1 MSTPHETRPLP
12 PVPWQHEG
20 GRPAPSGTAPGHDD
34 SRSPGPRPAGSH
46 PAASRAAGAPAA
58 ADGAAPGALPGWGP
72 WSPRT
77 LLAGSADL
85 VVDAALGTL
94 WLGLLLALVTSGVA
108 ALPVVV
114 GVVPLA
120 AAVYAARAAVWVE
133 RRRTQAAFGLVLPAP
148 HRRRSPRTDGWR
160 LLHQLWLDVSEAPLW
175 TGLLHLVL
183 TTALGWAVVGALA
196 GTGAA
201 LALALAP
208 LYAAP
213 ENPVW
218 PAGGPGAWPDWAVVL
233 AGSTIALTGLVVV
246 GLCAAAHRGLSRL
259 LLRVDEAAELR
270 RRAAEAAAARE
281 TAVRGARTERSR
293 IERDL
298 HDGVQPQLVAV
309 AMNLSMARRRIDDDP
324 AAAKELIAE
333 AHATTKAAIAELRRL
348 ARGFHPAVLED
359 RGLDAALSAVAAQSP
374 VPVAV
379 DVRVPRLAPETEAAV
394 YFAVAE
400 GLANVVKHAGAT
412 GVSVEVSL
420 ESGEHP
426 GADRVLARVLDDGR
440 GGAVV
445 VPGGGLSGIADRVR
459 SAGGRFTLDSPAG
472 GPTVLGVELPAGSTG
487 GRS

>member
-12 PVPWQHEG
+12 PVPWG
-20 GRPAPSGTAPGHDD
+20 NPGTGPDTGPGRPADAPGT
-34 SRSPGPRPAGSH
+34 GP
-46 PAASRAAGAPAA
+46 GAPAA
-58 ADGAAPGALPGWGP
+58 AHGPAAGSRAAGPGPRFREWGP

-77 LLAGSADL
+77 LFFGTTDL

-94 WLGLLLALVTSGVA
+94 WLTALVSLVSAGFASLA
-108 ALPVVV
+108 ALV
-114 GVVPLA
+114 GVVLLVA
-120 AAVYAARAAVWVE
+120 AIYAVRGVEWVE
-133 RRRTQAAFGLVLPAP
+133 RRRTQAAFGLHLPAP
-148 HRRRSPRTDGWR
+148 RRRRSSRTDGWR
-160 LLHQLWLDVSEAPLW
+160 IVHQWWLDVSDAAFW
-175 TGLLHLVL
+175 TGLLHLLL
-183 TTALGWAVVGALA
+183 TTALGWVAVAALA

-201 LALALAP
+201 VALAFAP

-213 ENPVW
+213 NNPLW
-218 PAGGPGAWPDWAVVL
+218 PSDVVGTWPDWAVVL
-233 AGSTIALTGLVVV
+233 TGITLALLGLLVVLLAV
-246 GLCAAAHRGLSRL
+246 AAHRGLSRL

-298 HDGVQPQLVAV
+298 HDGVQPQLVSV
-309 AMNLSMARRRIDDDP
+309 AMNLSMAQRRIDHDP
-324 AAAKELIAE
+324 AGAKDLIGE

-394 YFAVAE
+394 YFAVSE
-400 GLANVVKHAGAT
+400 GIANLVKHAQAGAA
-412 GVSVEVSL
+412 SVRVGL
-420 ESGEHP
+420 EDDPAG
-426 GADRVLARVLDDGR
+426 GTRVVARIADDGR

-445 VPGGGLSGIADRVR
+445 VPGGGLSGIADRIR
-459 SAGGRFTLDSPAG
+459 SAGGHFFLDSPAG
-472 GPTVLGVELPAGSTG
+472 GPTELTVELPVALGAGS
-487 GRS
+487 

>member
-1 MSTPHETRPLP
+1 MSTPHDTRPLP
-12 PVPWQHEG
+12 PAPWSGSQG
-20 GRPAPSGTAPGHDD
+20 PGPSDDAARRGAAGSRPAVPPTGPGGF
-34 SRSPGPRPAGSH
+34 RE
-46 PAASRAAGAPAA
+46 
-58 ADGAAPGALPGWGP
+58 WGP

-77 LLAGSADL
+77 LFFGAADL

-94 WLGLLLALVTSGVA
+94 WLTALVSLVTAGFASIPVLIGVA
-108 ALPVVV
+108 LLV
-114 GVVPLA
+114 
-120 AAVYAARAAVWVE
+120 AAVYAVRGIEWVE
-133 RRRTQAAFGLVLPAP
+133 RRRTQAAFGLHLPGP
-148 HRRRSPRTDGWR
+148 HRRRSPRPDGWR
-160 LLHQLWLDVSEAPLW
+160 YLHQLWLDVSDTAFW
-175 TGLLHLVL
+175 TGLLHLLL
-183 TTALGWAVVGALA
+183 TTALGWVVVSALA

-201 LALALAP
+201 VALALAP
-208 LYAAP
+208 LYAV
-213 ENPVW
+213 ENNPVW
-218 PAGGPGAWPDWAVVL
+218 PADLLGTWPDWAVVL
-233 AGSTIALTGLVVV
+233 AGIALALLGLLVVV
-246 GLCAAAHRGLSRL
+246 LCTAAHRGLSRL

-309 AMNLSMARRRIDDDP
+309 AMNLSMAQRRIDDDP
-324 AAAKELIAE
+324 AGAKELIGE

-400 GLANVVKHAGAT
+400 GLGNAVKHAGASA
-412 GVSVEVSL
+412 VSVRVAL
-420 ESGEHP
+420 EHDAVT
-426 GADRVLARVLDDGR
+426 GASRVVARIADDGR

-459 SAGGRFTLDSPAG
+459 SAGGRFFLDSPAG
-472 GPTVLGVELPAGSTG
+472 GPTELTVELPVAAGGAS
-487 GRS
+487 